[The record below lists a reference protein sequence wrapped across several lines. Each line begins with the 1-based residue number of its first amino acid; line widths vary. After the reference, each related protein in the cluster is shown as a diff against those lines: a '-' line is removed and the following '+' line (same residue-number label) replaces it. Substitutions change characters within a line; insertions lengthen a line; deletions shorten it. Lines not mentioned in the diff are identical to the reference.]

1 MANSRTGKTAAG
13 QRGKTGKASGSRNMA
28 QPGGNA
34 RSAQSLRRGSGSR
47 GTASYAVPG
56 SGEAVLY
63 HSQHRKGR
71 SSAIREAALRDYT
84 LIFILMFL
92 ISFGLVM
99 LYSTSSY
106 EAAIDFGDGAFYLK
120 RQAISSAVGL
130 VAMLIASRVPYHLLE
145 KFSVPMYFASLAL
158 VGLII
163 PFGREVNGAK
173 RWIYFGPI
181 SLQPAEVSKIA
192 VIILTASLIC
202 RMHRWGLQT
211 FRGMLVVMLPA
222 VVQGV
227 MIWKITN
234 NLSSAIIIVG
244 IAAGM
249 FFVATKDYS
258 RFFIL
263 GGTVAAAAYAIV
275 QYIWMRAD
283 SSMDFRSERILAW
296 REPAKYAEGKGFQT
310 LQALY
315 GIGSGGIFGK
325 GLGQSMQKLGY
336 VPEAQNDMIFSII
349 CEELGMFGAVSI
361 IVMFI
366 ILCWRLMTV
375 AQNAEDLY
383 GSLIAVGA
391 MTHIAV
397 QVILNIAVVTN
408 TIPNTG
414 VSLPFISYGGSSV
427 LFLLAEMGIVINVS
441 RSIRLKEM

>member
-1 MANSRTGKTAAG
+1 MANTRTGKTAAG
-13 QRGKTGKASGSRNMA
+13 QRGNTRKISGTRNTSQAGAKNRRAQSFRRSQNTGAGNYAASGSGA
-28 QPGGNA
+28 
-34 RSAQSLRRGSGSR
+34 
-47 GTASYAVPG
+47 
-56 SGEAVLY
+56 AVL
-63 HSQHRKGR
+63 HSTHSR
-71 SSAIREAALRDYT
+71 SKKRSAIREAALRDYT
-84 LIFILMFL
+84 LVFILLFL
-92 ISFGLVM
+92 IAFGLVM

-106 EAAIDFGDGAFYLK
+106 EAAIDFGDGAYYLK
-120 RQAISSAVGL
+120 RQAASTLIGMVVL
-130 VAMLIASRVPYHLLE
+130 LIASRVPYRMLE
-145 KFSVPMYFASLAL
+145 RFSVPLYIASFAL
-158 VGLII
+158 VLMII

-173 RWIYFGPI
+173 RWIYFGPV
-181 SLQPAEVSKIA
+181 SVQPAEFSKIA
-192 VIILTASLIC
+192 VIISTASMIS
-202 RMHRWGLQT
+202 RMHRQSLQT
-211 FRGMLVVMLPA
+211 LLGFIVVMLPA
-222 VVQGV
+222 AVQGV
-227 MIWKITN
+227 MIWQITN
-234 NLSSAIIIVG
+234 NLSSAIIIVS

-249 FFVATKDYS
+249 LFVAAKDYI
-258 RFFIL
+258 RFFAI
-263 GGTVAAAAYAIV
+263 GGSVAAGAALVV
-275 QYIWMRAD
+275 QYIWSRAD
-283 SSMDFRSERILAW
+283 SDMDFRSERILAW
-296 REPAKYAEGKGFQT
+296 RDPARYADGKGFQT

-375 AQNAEDLY
+375 AQNAEDLC
-383 GSLIAVGA
+383 GSLIAVGV

-441 RSIRLKEM
+441 RSIRLREL